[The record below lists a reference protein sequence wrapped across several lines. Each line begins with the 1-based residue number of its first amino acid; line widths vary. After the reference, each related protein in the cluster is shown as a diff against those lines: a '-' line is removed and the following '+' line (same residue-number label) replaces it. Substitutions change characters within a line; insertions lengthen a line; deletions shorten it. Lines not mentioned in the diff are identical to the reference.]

1 MSEDRPKKKLDG
13 MDEDEFEASLV
24 DKIDP
29 ELINA
34 ATQIIPESSSQI
46 SITKPEEKQIENQPS
61 WTGKILSHFKLLRLI
76 GQGRMGRVI
85 QAEDIT
91 LKRIVALKILNKR
104 IPGVD
109 QQEKVNQFL
118 REARSAA
125 QIEHPNVVRIFEIN
139 QYKGWWYIAME
150 LLEENLRR
158 IVEAAGPLPPA
169 KACWIIADAASGLA
183 VAHSLGI
190 VHRDIKPTNLMLTRH
205 GRCKLTDFGL
215 VRLDDPNDPFDFTD
229 RAVGSP
235 YFVAPEMLHSRQ
247 QSPAIDVYGLGATL
261 FFALTGSPPYK
272 GTDVKEVFKKHIKA
286 PIPDIRELAPELPL
300 SLAKLIKRTL
310 SKEPTK
316 RPTAANFAA
325 ALRPE
330 AITWQGNGS
339 SVLSGTG
346 TDYLIPS
353 ITGEARRASASL
365 DEAPTKQKHKPLQNL
380 KNHTWSI
387 LSGVGILVIVL
398 TLILLTRI
406 NYPESKSEPIPSED
420 ILSKAFSDS
429 RPSYGILPAGS
440 NPTTASVVY
449 AVPEFSWVGK
459 VDTSNILYVA
469 STKGTHFYAAESPE
483 AALIRLENFVGYET
497 IEQAL
502 ADGKRPAE

>member
-1 MSEDRPKKKLDG
+1 MKDEKAKEQLDG
-13 MDEDEFEASLV
+13 INEEEFEASLV
-24 DKIDP
+24 DKVDSDLLHAP
-29 ELINA
+29 
-34 ATQIIPESSSQI
+34 TQIIPESPEELGI
-46 SITKPEEKQIENQPS
+46 AKPEEKIIENQPS
-61 WTGKILSHFKLLRLI
+61 WAGKILSHFKLLRLI

-125 QIEHPNVVRIFEIN
+125 LIEHPNVVRIFEIN

-183 VAHSLGI
+183 VAHNLGI

-247 QSPAIDVYGLGATL
+247 QSPAIDVYSLGATL
-261 FFALTGSPPYK
+261 YFALTGSPPYK
-272 GTDVKEVFKKHIKA
+272 GTNVKEIFKKHIKA

-300 SLAKLIKRTL
+300 SLAMLIKRTL
-310 SKEPTK
+310 SKEPAN

-346 TDYLIPS
+346 SDYLIPS
-353 ITGEARRASASL
+353 VNGDARRTSASM
-365 DEAPTKQKHKPLQNL
+365 DVAASKDKTKPHQTFKK
-380 KNHTWSI
+380 HTWSI
-387 LSGVGILVIVL
+387 LSGIGVVIIVL
-398 TLILLTRI
+398 TLVLLSRI
-406 NYPESKSEPIPSED
+406 NHPEDQIQTIPVEE
-420 ILSKAFSDS
+420 ILSKSFSDS
-429 RPSYGILPAGS
+429 KPSYGVLPSGS
-440 NPTTASVVY
+440 NPNADSAY
-449 AVPEFSWVGK
+449 YKIPEFSWVGK
-459 VDTSNILYVA
+459 VDISNILYVA
-469 STKGTHFYAAESPE
+469 STKGNHFYAAESPE

-502 ADGKRPAE
+502 ADGKRPAK